1 MKIIPIEN
9 KGIEKFTMD
18 QQHQLRHLIGL
29 DETWCGTINA
39 ATILSSVYN
48 LCNENIDTVQH
59 LLTSDEYG
67 VPSSV
72 ILCKD
77 AYLGAFVFKSMS
89 NIDDLEMRL
98 LTAIYRVH
106 KDLIKVSEQT
116 ELMRAMGLKAVKAS
130 DYNRLTKSIDTAQSS
145 LCSLE
150 NRVRKLEFLAEKSAD
165 KKEPDEACS

>member
-1 MKIIPIEN
+1 MLIIPIEN

-29 DETWCGTINA
+29 DETWCGTINT
-39 ATILSSVYN
+39 ATILSKVYN

-59 LLTSDEYG
+59 LLISDEYG
-67 VPSSV
+67 VPSSL

-89 NIDDLEMRL
+89 NIADLEMRL

-106 KDLIKVSEQT
+106 KDLIEVSKQT
-116 ELMRAMGLKAVKAS
+116 ELMRAMGLRIVMAS
-130 DYNRLTKSIDTAQSS
+130 DYNRLTKSIDTAQSGMRS
-145 LCSLE
+145 IE
-150 NRVRKLEFLAEKSAD
+150 NRVRELEILAEKST
-165 KKEPDEACS
+165 E